1 MDLKME
7 IPRRCEVVCGSGA
20 SDLERFAAREL
31 CDFLGKLYQ
40 VETELVDRLSGS
52 ARIEFLVGLT
62 ACETLSTE
70 WSTPLDVAALSD
82 QGFFL
87 KTQSTSDRTIVA
99 VGGGSPRAVL
109 WAVYELAERCGVRFL
124 TSGDVYPPIASLAE
138 FPALDLVLE
147 PRFSVRAHPSIQ
159 DFAPSGEA
167 WGIADFKKLI
177 DQLAKLKFSRINVF
191 PFAWQPFLHWEC
203 KGIARSSF
211 WLWYND
217 HLPLTPD
224 TIGRELFPPGDE
236 FWNPDLPLH
245 GSYRDSVIAGERL
258 IHQIIEHA
266 HLRGMECGLYADLTQ
281 FTPEFAP
288 LLKDA
293 QTVHQVGRLTVVPGS
308 ETGIDDEQYYDLA
321 VAVLQASL
329 NTYPEADFVAI
340 SMPEWRQW
348 VGVYE
353 RAWDSLHQ
361 KYGIG
366 NVQSLDETLKNA
378 ANRKWG
384 RGEDGS
390 TKALDEVKGDIALL
404 YFYDKILHNPD
415 VVGTTKRPDIRFHY
429 HGVAEELFPVLEKLL
444 PAGSE
449 VGTIVDNYPTKI
461 LARREVLKHIPGR
474 KIASIMDLTIDDD
487 NIGIIP
493 QLSTSILHELL
504 GDLAK
509 NGWAGFVA
517 RERFPGDHDSALA
530 YLAKASWD
538 SGVTAESVLHD
549 QITNVCGSDCVDD
562 MMRVYE
568 IIESVTALLETE
580 DSDFA
585 FPLPGVM
592 MQYWD
597 GRCFNGVQHHDGG
610 PMLPYLDV
618 AIDQYQEA
626 LDAATRSYARVTSRP
641 EKGTISR
648 GYVDFWIGRIDFSMK
663 YMEAVKALRQ
673 GGRAEAAHDDA
684 VALTFIDEA
693 LAKMDAG
700 LRSYARV
707 ARNGSDLGA
716 IAFANQHC
724 YRELLV
730 KKEQIEARLSDAKV
744 LV

>member
-1 MDLKME
+1 ME
-7 IPRRCEVVCGSGA
+7 SPCKLEVLCGSGV
-20 SDLERFAAREL
+20 SELERFAAQEL
-31 CDFLGKLYQ
+31 CDFLGRLYQ
-40 VETELVDRLSGS
+40 TTAGLVDRLSGS
-52 ARIEFLVGLT
+52 SRMEFLVGRV
-62 ACETLSTE
+62 ACESVPDG
-70 WSTPLDVAALSD
+70 WSTPLDFDSLSD

-87 KTQSTSDRTIVA
+87 KTQRTASRTIVA
-99 VGGGSPRAVL
+99 VGGGSPRAML
-109 WAVYELAERCGVRFL
+109 WAVYELGERMGVRFL
-124 TSGDVYPPIASLAE
+124 TSGDVYPSVVSIEE
-138 FPALDLVLE
+138 FPVINLVLE

-167 WGIADFKKLI
+167 WGIEDFKKLI

-224 TIGRELFPPGDE
+224 MIGRELFAEGDE

-245 GSYRDSVIAGERL
+245 GSYQESVIAGERL
-258 IHQIIEHA
+258 IHQIIQHA
-266 HLRGMECGLYADLTQ
+266 HRRGMECGLYADLTQ

-293 QTVHQVGRLTVVPGS
+293 QVVHQVGRLTVVPGS

-353 RAWDSLHQ
+353 RAWDSLHE

-366 NVQSLDETLKNA
+366 DVQSLGDTLKNA

-415 VVGTTKRPDIRFHY
+415 VVGMTKRPDIRFHY

-504 GDLAK
+504 GDLAE

-530 YLAKASWD
+530 YLSKASWD
-538 SGVTAESVLHD
+538 SRATAESVLRD
-549 QITNVCGSDCVDD
+549 QITKVCGADCVDD
-562 MMRVYE
+562 MMLVYRV
-568 IIESVTALLETE
+568 IESVTALLETE

-597 GRCFNGVQHHDGG
+597 GRCFNGVQHLDGG
-610 PMLPYLDV
+610 PMLPYLDK
-618 AIDQYQEA
+618 AIPQYKDA
-626 LDAATRSYARVTSRP
+626 LEAATRSYERVVQRP
-641 EKGTISR
+641 EKDSISR

-663 YMEAVKALRQ
+663 YMEAVRALRQ
-673 GGRAEAAHDDA
+673 GGRAEAQNNDEL
-684 VALTFIDEA
+684 ALTYIDEA
-693 LAKMDAG
+693 LAKMQAG
-700 LRSYARV
+700 LRSYVRV

-716 IAFANQHC
+716 IAFANQHS
-724 YRELLV
+724 YRELLI
-730 KKEQIEARLSDAKV
+730 KKGEIEGRLSSAKV

>member
-1 MDLKME
+1 MNLEIMEMEEPECQDLE
-7 IPRRCEVVCGSGA
+7 ILCPQSA
-20 SDLERFAAREL
+20 SDLERFAA
-31 CDFLGKLYQ
+31 D
-40 VETELVDRLSGS
+40 ELVGYLNRLFYARAAVVSHLTGS
-52 ARIEFLVGLT
+52 AVIEFLVGGALT
-62 ACETLSTE
+62 GDQSSLSE
-70 WSTPLDVAALSD
+70 
-82 QGFFL
+82 QGIVL
-87 KTQSTSDRTIVA
+87 KSSRGEGKTV
-99 VGGGSPRAVL
+99 VVVCGGSPRATL
-109 WAVYELAERCGVRFL
+109 WAVYELVERCGVRFL
-124 TSGDVYPPIASLAE
+124 TSGDVLPAPVGIDK
-138 FPALDLVLE
+138 FPALDVAIE
-147 PRFSVRAHPSIQ
+147 PRFTVRAHPSLQ

-167 WGIADFKKLI
+167 WGIEGFRKLI

-224 TIGRELFPPGDE
+224 MIGRELFPPGDE

-266 HLRGMECGLYADLTQ
+266 HDRGMECGLYADLTQ

-288 LLKDA
+288 LLRDS
-293 QTVHQVGRLTVVPGS
+293 QVVHQVGRLTIVPGA

-321 VAVLQASL
+321 VSVLQASL

-348 VGVYE
+348 VGVYQ
-353 RAWDSLHQ
+353 RAWDALHE

-366 NVQSLDETLKNA
+366 DILSLEDVLKNA
-378 ANRKWG
+378 GNRKWG
-384 RGEDGS
+384 RGDDGS

-404 YFYDKILHNPD
+404 YFYDRILHNPD
-415 VVGTTKRPDIRFHY
+415 VVGTTKRPDIKFHY
-429 HGVAEELFPVLEKLL
+429 HGVAEELFPILENLL

-461 LARREVLKHIPGR
+461 LARREVLKHIPDR
-474 KIASIMDLTIDDD
+474 KIASIIDLTIDDD

-504 GDLAK
+504 GDLAD

-517 RERFPGDHDSALA
+517 RERFPGDHDSALS
-530 YLAKASWD
+530 YLSKASWD
-538 SGVTAESVLHD
+538 SGATAESVLRD
-549 QITNVCGSDCVDD
+549 QITNVCGADCVDD
-562 MMRVYE
+562 MMLVYKV
-568 IIESVTALLETE
+568 IESVTALLETE

-597 GRCFNGVQHHDGG
+597 GRCFNGILYEDGG
-610 PMLPYLDV
+610 PMLPYLDA
-618 AIDQYQEA
+618 AIAQYKDA
-626 LDAATRSYARVTSRP
+626 HDAAVRSYDRIISRP
-641 EKGTISR
+641 DSARISLN
-648 GYVDFWIGRIDFSMK
+648 YADFWVGRVDFSMK

-673 GGRAEAAHDDA
+673 GGRAEAGKNDA
-684 VALTFIDEA
+684 QALVHIDEA
-693 LAKMDAG
+693 LAKMKAG
-700 LRSYARV
+700 LQSYVRV
-707 ARNGSDLGA
+707 ARNDSDLGA

-724 YRELLV
+724 YRELLL
-730 KKEQIEARLSDAKV
+730 KKEQIEARLFVDQT
-744 LV
+744 